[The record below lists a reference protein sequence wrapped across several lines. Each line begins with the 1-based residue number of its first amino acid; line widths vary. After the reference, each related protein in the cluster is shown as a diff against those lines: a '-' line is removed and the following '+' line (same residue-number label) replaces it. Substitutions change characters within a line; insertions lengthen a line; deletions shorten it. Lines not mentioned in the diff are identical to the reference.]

1 MIKLIVGV
9 KGSGKTKPLISM
21 VNGAVEES
29 LGNVVCI
36 EKGIKL
42 RYDVNYRARL
52 INVDEYF
59 VFGAKQLFGFVAGIL
74 ASNSDVSD
82 LYIDSALRICDN
94 DMDDFERLVNDLDE
108 LADRYNVNLVMTSSV
123 PAEKLSEGLRRFV
136 FTPGENV

>member
-9 KGSGKTKPLISM
+9 KGSGKTKMLIGM
-21 VNGAVEES
+21 VNKAVEES
-29 LGNVVCI
+29 KGNVVCI

-59 VFGAKQLFGFVAGIL
+59 VFGSRQLFGFVAGIL
-74 ASNSDVSD
+74 ASDSDVSD

-94 DMDDFERLVNDLDE
+94 DIDNFERLVNDLDE
-108 LADRYNVNLVMTSSV
+108 LADRYKVNLVMTSSLPV
-123 PAEKLSEGLRRFV
+123 EELTDGLKKFV
-136 FTPGENV
+136 WKE